1 MREIQALLDRLA
13 ALRARVRAALLL
25 EGGARVAGTLLL
37 VVGASFLLDR
47 VFRLETAARAVL
59 LAGGLA
65 GLGLAAWSFLVR
77 RAGAVPGEEALAVAV
92 ERSFPELADR
102 LISAV
107 QLSREPDP
115 ERWGMSPQLVE
126 DAVKGAIEPAS
137 RVRFRD
143 VLDGGKVARAALLGA
158 LALALLAGAVAADP
172 ESAGIW
178 FSRNVLLRDVRWPQK
193 TYLVVD
199 PDLFPGGVAR
209 VVRGSD
215 LVVTALS
222 TGEVHPD
229 RVTILYEDREGD
241 RGRAGMKADVE
252 RPLYRHEFKS
262 IAFPIAFHLEGGDEV
277 TREYR
282 IELMEAPEVDTIA
295 VEIGFPD
302 YAERA
307 PVPVDLSQG
316 DPEMLLG
323 GYVRVR
329 GTATKDLRSA
339 AVVYGE
345 SDAEGEP
352 ARLTGP
358 RGFEF
363 ELRPRGTVLC
373 GIRLRDTDGLSNPT
387 LAPRFLVRVVEDR
400 APRVGF
406 RKEGIGTVVV
416 EGAVIPW
423 TARIRDDVKVVAA
436 RIEVLRSAGDRQA
449 PEPHNIPVGEGRLGT
464 ESCALEGRIEVKDLG
479 ALPGAFLTFTAFASD
494 NALPAAHEGKSDGLT
509 VKVVTLEEFFS
520 EITRR
525 QQELRRAF
533 EELIEKERRLR
544 DRFRD
549 MRDQPPADPQEL
561 RLRLEGQGQEQR
573 EIARRVQ
580 AVERGMAQVLDEMMN
595 NRVYDQ
601 GRIQELQSSVVRA
614 LENLRTAV
622 MGGHAERLDRE
633 AKRAAAL
640 DVKGNDGADL
650 ERGYD
655 GVLKA
660 MEAVLA
666 NMIKIEGFTEII
678 ERVRGI
684 LKAHGDV
691 KDATRAKYEA
701 VMREIFEDDPKKE
714 GGR

>member
-1 MREIQALLDRLA
+1 
-13 ALRARVRAALLL
+13 
-25 EGGARVAGTLLL
+25 
-37 VVGASFLLDR
+37 
-47 VFRLETAARAVL
+47 
-59 LAGGLA
+59 
-65 GLGLAAWSFLVR
+65 
-77 RAGAVPGEEALAVAV
+77 
-92 ERSFPELADR
+92 
-102 LISAV
+102 
-107 QLSREPDP
+107 
-115 ERWGMSPQLVE
+115 
-126 DAVKGAIEPAS
+126 
-137 RVRFRD
+137 
-143 VLDGGKVARAALLGA
+143 
-158 LALALLAGAVAADP
+158 
-172 ESAGIW
+172 
-178 FSRNVLLRDVRWPQK
+178 
-193 TYLVVD
+193 
-199 PDLFPGGVAR
+199 
-209 VVRGSD
+209 
-215 LVVTALS
+215 
-222 TGEVHPD
+222 
-229 RVTILYEDREGD
+229 
-241 RGRAGMKADVE
+241 MKADVE
-252 RPLYRHEFKS
+252 RPLYRHEFKA
-262 IAFPIAFHLEGGDEV
+262 IAFPIVFHLEGGDEV

-282 IELMEAPEVDTIA
+282 IELMEAPEVATIS

-302 YAERA
+302 YAGRA
-307 PVPVDLSQG
+307 PLPVDLSQG
-316 DPEMLLG
+316 DPEMLVG

-345 SDAEGEP
+345 SDAEGEG
-352 ARLTGP
+352 ARLLGP
-358 RGFEF
+358 REF
-363 ELRPRGTVLC
+363 ELELRPKETVLC
-373 GIRLRDTDGLSNPT
+373 GIRLRDGDGLTNPT

-400 APRVGF
+400 PPRVNF
-406 RKEGIGTVVV
+406 QKNGIGTIVV

-423 TARIRDDVKVVAA
+423 IARIRDDVKVVAG
-436 RIEVLRSAGDRQA
+436 RIEVVKSAGDRQA
-449 PEPHNIPVGEGRLGT
+449 PDPRNIPMPETRLGT
-464 ESCALEGRIEVKDLG
+464 ESCALDGQIEVKDLE

-494 NALPAAHEGKSDGLT
+494 NAQPESHEGKSDALT

-549 MRDQPPADPQEL
+549 MRDQPPGDPQEL

-580 AVERGMAQVLDEMMN
+580 AVERGMAQVLDEMAN

-601 GRIQELQSSVVRA
+601 GRIQELQASVIRA

-633 AKRAAAL
+633 AKRAQTL
-640 DVKGNDGADL
+640 DVKGSDGADI

-655 GVLKA
+655 AVLKA

-684 LKAHGDV
+684 LKAHGEV
-691 KDATRAKYEA
+691 KDLTRAKYEA
-701 VMREIFEDDPKKE
+701 VMREIFEDDPPPDKE